1 MSNIFIIVVEG
12 KDKTGKKTQTD
23 LLVDYLLKQG
33 YKAIKS
39 EFHRYDTLTGQLI
52 MEWLQKKWD
61 APQQVIEIIMAYD
74 KQNQQKWFKQLEREK
89 YDFLVLDR
97 YTLSQFAYGSAT
109 GGDIK
114 WLEELQEYIRKPD
127 LDIVIEIDSE
137 TSMNRKGKHNEGN
150 NDKYESDKDLLDRV
164 GKAYRNTPLKYSAP
178 NREFVNG
185 IQTIDEIHRDIV
197 EAVTRHFLRVDA
209 W

>member
-1 MSNIFIIVVEG
+1 MYIIVCEG
-12 KDKTGKKTQTD
+12 LDKSGKKTQTD
-23 LLVDYLLKQG
+23 LLLDYLLKQG

-39 EFHRYDTLTGQLI
+39 EFHRYDTITGQLI

-61 APQQVIEIIMAYD
+61 APQQAIEIIMTHD
-74 KQNQQKWFKQLEREK
+74 KQNQQKWFKQLEQEG

-114 WLEELQEYIRKPD
+114 WLDELQEFIRKPD

-137 TSMNRKGKHNEGN
+137 TSMNRKGKHNDGN
-150 NDKYESDKDLLDRV
+150 NDKYESDKELLDRV
-164 GKAYRNTPLKYSAP
+164 GEAYRNVPLKYSAP
-178 NREFVNG
+178 VREFVDG
-185 IQTIDEIHRDIV
+185 LQTIEEIHQDIIQIV
-197 EAVTRHFLRVDA
+197 NKHFGA
-209 W
+209 